1 MLEGERQ
8 GTSATDNEPE
18 WRQPYKKNARKPGAL
33 QEILVGAKGF
43 EPSTPRSRTE
53 LERAYVRMK
62 SPYSRGAGAQKVL
75 IAARGVTS
83 SR

>member
-1 MLEGERQ
+1 VLEGERQ

-53 LERAYVRMK
+53 CSTRLSHAPTSVNG
-62 SPYSRGAGAQKVL
+62 YS
-75 IAARGVTS
+75 TS
-83 SR
+83 TSRHRDSSSSSASE